1 MPDKK
6 KLEILKS
13 ALLLEIR
20 GKAFYQKA
28 AETAKNESVKQFFE
42 AMVAEEESHVKL
54 LSEQYKEVRT
64 KGNLVPQN
72 FPASPANIA
81 DKVLS
86 SELKKH
92 IQAAGFE
99 AAAISAAMGMEER
112 AIKLY
117 ATRAAETSDPDE
129 KKLYRWLADW
139 ETNHL
144 ELLAE
149 LEKDVTEAIWNDN
162 SFWPF

>member
-1 MPDKK
+1 MSDEKT
-6 KLEILKS
+6 LEILKS
-13 ALLLEIR
+13 ALLLEIH
-20 GKAFYQKA
+20 GKAFYQNA
-28 AETAKNESVKQFFE
+28 AEAAKNDSVKQFFE

-54 LSEQYKEVRT
+54 LSEQYKEVQA
-64 KGNLVPQN
+64 KGKLIPLS
-72 FPASPANIA
+72 FADSPEDVA

-117 ATRAAETSDPDE
+117 AARAAEASDSDE
-129 KKLYRWLADW
+129 KKLYQWLADW

-149 LEKDVTEAIWNDN
+149 LDRGITEAIWNDN